1 MSGWASVIT
10 NVGELAEDSV
20 SGRGCVQK
28 AGPAIAGFEDG
39 GKGVS
44 RPQMRAASGDW
55 KRQENRLSPGASRK
69 ELDPTDS
76 WILAQGDLC
85 ISDLQNCKTIN
96 VCYFKPLSFLTFRSS
111 SSRTLLVVL

>member
-1 MSGWASVIT
+1 
-10 NVGELAEDSV
+10 
-20 SGRGCVQK
+20 
-28 AGPAIAGFEDG
+28 
-39 GKGVS
+39 
-44 RPQMRAASGDW
+44 MRAASGDW

>member
-39 GKGVS
+39 GRESAGLKCGRPPETGKGKKTGC
-44 RPQMRAASGDW
+44 P
-55 KRQENRLSPGASRK
+55 L
-69 ELDPTDS
+69 ELPERNLTPPT
-76 WILAQGDLC
+76 AG
-85 ISDLQNCKTIN
+85 
-96 VCYFKPLSFLTFRSS
+96 F
-111 SSRTLLVVL
+111 